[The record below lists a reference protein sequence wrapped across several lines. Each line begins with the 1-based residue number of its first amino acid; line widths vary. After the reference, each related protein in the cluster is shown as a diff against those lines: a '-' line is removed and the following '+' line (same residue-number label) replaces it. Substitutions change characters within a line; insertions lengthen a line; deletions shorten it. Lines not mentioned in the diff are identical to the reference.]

1 MPRPFNRIGSLTK
14 PFTAAGVLGTPT
26 FDSAGST
33 EDGVAELVPVRH
45 FLGVVFRVDGK
56 RHHLG
61 PDPFQPLDML
71 LKIG

>member
-1 MPRPFNRIGSLTK
+1 VDPLDVAADGRHGLSGVK
-14 PFTAAGVLGTPT
+14 PI
-26 FDSAGST
+26 